1 MFSGLLIKESLRDRS
16 VLDRLRIVK
25 EESWDIDDAAEGQS
39 PVWNVAWFEIEEDA
53 IDETVEALSA
63 ALELGKWFL
72 EITNDDTMIV
82 VFPGKVF
89 SYKKGDENGRA
100 EAKVF
105 GRSIGIP
112 EHQLDWEE
120 D

>member
-39 PVWNVAWFEIEEDA
+39 PVWNVAWFEIEEDF
-53 IDETVEALSA
+53 IDEMTEALSE
-63 ALELGKWFL
+63 ALEPGKWFL
-72 EITNDDTMIV
+72 EISNDDTMIV

-89 SYKKGDENGRA
+89 SYKKGDEAGR
-100 EAKVF
+100 EAVEEF

-112 EHQLDWEE
+112 EHQLDWKE
-120 D
+120 